1 MDKWTFKKTNLR
13 WIVDYDYERS
23 ACHCDDDYCRC
34 TTIEHAWIDNIN
46 VNEVVRKLYDT
57 HSRTDSDIDE
67 YCFDRLCYAFK
78 IYDKDYYE
86 IEKCWGYYGQEI
98 EGVWFENERNI
109 FESYYEMLEKN
120 TSLEKIQYCLKRE
133 YGYLIDCVKSAT
145 SATII
150 EVSPNDICPPQ
161 TEYFIKLENKVIE
174 EYKNRELPIAV
185 CIRDGNKYRLID
197 GYHRFVANQ
206 DRDSVN
212 IIVLE

>member
-57 HSRTDSDIDE
+57 HSRTDSDINE

-174 EYKNRELPIAV
+174 EYKNRKLPIAV

-197 GYHRFVANQ
+197 GYHRFVANK